1 MRRRPGHDGRVDRPG
16 SSRSSGR
23 LLRVVVVVDDLADL
37 RGPLTGE
44 HRLPRHLD
52 SSARHLYDFGDPKWR
67 ELAYRT
73 VLMEAGTVTDVAD
86 WLDRDVLLAIWPE
99 LYLPPLVRE
108 AWQRRHPDLA
118 SAGTSPLVPSPP

>member
-1 MRRRPGHDGRVDRPG
+1 M
-16 SSRSSGR
+16 
-23 LLRVVVVVDDLADL
+23 LRVVVVVDDLADL

-73 VLMEAGTVTDVAD
+73 VLMEAGIVTDVAD
-86 WLDRDVLLAIWPE
+86 WLDRDVLLALWSE
-99 LYLPPLVRE
+99 LYLPPFVRE
-108 AWQRRHPDLA
+108 AWQRRHPELA
-118 SAGTSPLVPSPP
+118 AASSGSLVPSTP